1 MQTDMKQNAMDFI
14 GKCNGFHRKMH
25 FYMSS
30 LRFQEAAQ
38 ETETVFIF
46 YYFQYRFSN

>member
-1 MQTDMKQNAMDFI
+1 
-14 GKCNGFHRKMH
+14 
-25 FYMSS
+25 MSL

-46 YYFQYRFSN
+46 YYFQYRFSNWKQLKKRCS